1 MCLFRFYKDFFC
13 ILTSIGT
20 FRLFVGLNDA
30 NPVTCVEVTDP
41 IGENTGIMERIL
53 TCSDAY
59 NMNKISI
66 NSTGEGPLK
75 VYEIRIMGM
84 N

>member
-1 MCLFRFYKDFFC
+1 M
-13 ILTSIGT
+13 
-20 FRLFVGLNDA
+20 GLNDA